1 VPAEKNKIDYKE
13 GTIQMSK
20 LSGVLGAA
28 ILFLGLLSAT
38 AIVTAQDPSK
48 PAQDPQ
54 KKEEKQAETKTIS
67 GTVSAITDSAITI
80 VDSEKAEHTVAI
92 TGKTKVTKAGKD
104 AALADVKANDV
115 VTVDVKKDTGDAW
128 TALKI
133 AVT

>member
-1 VPAEKNKIDYKE
+1 
-13 GTIQMSK
+13 MSK

-38 AIVTAQDPSK
+38 AIVTAQDPAK

-92 TGKTKVTKAGKD
+92 TAETKFTKAGKD
-104 AALADVKANDV
+104 AALADVKADDV
-115 VTVDVKKDTGDAW
+115 VTVDVKKGTGDAW

-133 AVT
+133 AVA